1 MGANE
6 PAPGAGLESRM
17 SYWPVL
23 LAIVVGAGLT
33 LQVGMNATIGA
44 GLGSPLLASVVNF
57 LVGLAGLVAV
67 TLATGVRV
75 APGGI
80 STVPAWAWF
89 GGLLGASYVASVTV
103 LGPRLGAVALL
114 ALVLLGQ
121 MAAALVVDHFGIVGY
136 PQTTI
141 TPSRLV
147 GVVLLVVGVLLV
159 VRR

>member
-1 MGANE
+1 
-6 PAPGAGLESRM
+6 M
-17 SYWPVL
+17 SYWPYL

-44 GLGSPLLASVVNF
+44 NLGSPLLASVVNF
-57 LVGLAGLVAV
+57 FVGLTGLVAV
-67 TLATGVRV
+67 TLASGVRI
-75 APGGI
+75 APGSIG
-80 STVPAWAWF
+80 TVPPWAWF
-89 GGLLGASYVASVTV
+89 GGLLGAAYVASVTL

-121 MAAALVVDHFGIVGY
+121 MTTALLVDHFGMIGFAQN
-136 PQTTI
+136 PA

-147 GVVLLVVGVLLV
+147 GVVLLIAGVMLV

>member
-1 MGANE
+1 VA
-6 PAPGAGLESRM
+6 
-17 SYWPVL
+17 
-23 LAIVVGAGLT
+23 
-33 LQVGMNATIGA
+33 
-44 GLGSPLLASVVNF
+44 NF

-67 TLATGVRV
+67 TLASGVRV
-75 APGGI
+75 APGGF

-121 MAAALVVDHFGIVGY
+121 MAAALLVDHFGIVGY

>member
-1 MGANE
+1 MT
-6 PAPGAGLESRM
+6 
-17 SYWPVL
+17 YWPYL

-44 GLGSPLLASVVNF
+44 NLGSPLLASVANF
-57 LVGLAGLVAV
+57 LVGLLGLVAV
-67 TLATGVRV
+67 TLAGGVRI
-75 APGGI
+75 APG
-80 STVPAWAWF
+80 SVAAVPAWAWF
-89 GGLLGASYVASVTV
+89 GGLLGAAYVASVTL

-121 MAAALVVDHFGIVGY
+121 MVTALLVDHFGAIGF
-136 PQTTI
+136 PQSAV

-147 GVVLLVVGVLLV
+147 GVVLLIAGVMLV